1 MVFRKNIEEL
11 VCLQLIGLSPKQ
23 ILEMNKNKV
32 YDIISH
38 AENTYKKATQII
50 KEQVEAGVEMIS
62 YYDENYP
69 KHFKENLGNDAP
81 PLLHLLGNVNL
92 LSREDCVTIIGA
104 RKADKQGCEAAYQLA
119 YNYTKKGH
127 PIVSGLALGCD
138 TATHRGCLDA
148 GGQTIAIVASGLNL
162 THPKENKILQEEILQ
177 RGGLILSEHP
187 FGVKANP
194 TRLVARCRMQV
205 VLSHQVIVAQCPI
218 VSGTMYAVHFAR
230 EYDGDIY
237 GWENDVYAVAY
248 DSYNEKSS
256 GNRYLLEQGLAI
268 PIKLK

>member
-1 MVFRKNIEEL
+1 MVFRKDIEEL

-23 ILEMNKNKV
+23 ILEMNKNSV

-81 PLLHLLGNVNL
+81 PLLHLLGNVDL

-104 RKADKQGCEAAYQLA
+104 RKADKEGCEAAYRLA
-119 YNYTKKGH
+119 YNCTKKGH
-127 PIVSGLALGCD
+127 PIVSGLAL
-138 TATHRGCLDA
+138 
-148 GGQTIAIVASGLNL
+148 
-162 THPKENKILQEEILQ
+162 
-177 RGGLILSEHP
+177 
-187 FGVKANP
+187 
-194 TRLVARCRMQV
+194 
-205 VLSHQVIVAQCPI
+205 

-230 EYDGDIY
+230 EYEGDIY

-248 DSYNEKSS
+248 DSYDEKSS

>member
-1 MVFRKNIEEL
+1 MVFRKDIEEL

-50 KEQVEAGVEMIS
+50 KEQVEAGV
-62 YYDENYP
+62 D
-69 KHFKENLGNDAP
+69 FA
-81 PLLHLLGNVNL
+81 
-92 LSREDCVTIIGA
+92 
-104 RKADKQGCEAAYQLA
+104 KQ
-119 YNYTKKGH
+119 GH

-138 TATHRGCLDA
+138 TAAHRGCLDA
-148 GGQTIAIVASGLNL
+148 GGQTVAIVASGLNL
-162 THPKENKILQEEILQ
+162 THPKENKSLQEEIIRQ
-177 RGGLILSEHP
+177 GGLILSEHP

-205 VLSHQVIVAQCPI
+205 VLSRQVIVAQCPI

-248 DSYNEKSS
+248 DSYDEKSS

>member
-23 ILEMNKNKV
+23 ILEMNKNSV

-50 KEQVEAGVEMIS
+50 KEQVEAGV
-62 YYDENYP
+62 D
-69 KHFKENLGNDAP
+69 FA
-81 PLLHLLGNVNL
+81 
-92 LSREDCVTIIGA
+92 
-104 RKADKQGCEAAYQLA
+104 KQ
-119 YNYTKKGH
+119 GH

-138 TATHRGCLDA
+138 TAAHRGCLDA
-148 GGQTIAIVASGLNL
+148 GGQTIAIVASGLNR
-162 THPKENKILQEEILQ
+162 THPKENKSLQEEIIRQ
-177 RGGLILSEHP
+177 GGLILSEHP
-187 FGVKANP
+187 FGVKANS

-205 VLSHQVIVAQCPI
+205 VLSRQVIVAQCPI

-248 DSYNEKSS
+248 DSYDEKSS

>member
-23 ILEMNKNKV
+23 ILEMNKNSV

-50 KEQVEAGVEMIS
+50 KEQVEAGV
-62 YYDENYP
+62 D
-69 KHFKENLGNDAP
+69 FA
-81 PLLHLLGNVNL
+81 
-92 LSREDCVTIIGA
+92 
-104 RKADKQGCEAAYQLA
+104 KQ
-119 YNYTKKGH
+119 GH

-138 TATHRGCLDA
+138 TAAHRGCLDA
-148 GGQTIAIVASGLNL
+148 GGQTVAIVASGLNL
-162 THPKENKILQEEILQ
+162 THPKENKSLQEEIIRQ
-177 RGGLILSEHP
+177 GGLILSEHP

-205 VLSHQVIVAQCPI
+205 VLSRQVIVAQCPI

-237 GWENDVYAVAY
+237 GWENEVYAVAY
-248 DSYNEKSS
+248 DSYDEKSS
-256 GNRYLLEQGLAI
+256 WNQFLL
-268 PIKLK
+268 

>member
-11 VCLQLIGLSPKQ
+11 VCLQLIGFSPKQ
-23 ILEMNKNKV
+23 ILEMNKNSV

-50 KEQVEAGVEMIS
+50 KEQVEAGV
-62 YYDENYP
+62 D
-69 KHFKENLGNDAP
+69 FA
-81 PLLHLLGNVNL
+81 
-92 LSREDCVTIIGA
+92 
-104 RKADKQGCEAAYQLA
+104 KQ
-119 YNYTKKGH
+119 GH

-138 TATHRGCLDA
+138 TAAHRGCLDA
-148 GGQTIAIVASGLNL
+148 GGQTVAIVASGLNL
-162 THPKENKILQEEILQ
+162 THPKENKSLQEEIIRQ
-177 RGGLILSEHP
+177 GGLILSEHP

-205 VLSHQVIVAQCPI
+205 VLSRQVIVAQCPI

-248 DSYNEKSS
+248 DSYDEKSS

>member
-11 VCLQLIGLSPKQ
+11 VCLQLIGFSPKQ
-23 ILEMNKNKV
+23 ILEMNKNSV

-50 KEQVEAGVEMIS
+50 KEQVEAGV
-62 YYDENYP
+62 D
-69 KHFKENLGNDAP
+69 FA
-81 PLLHLLGNVNL
+81 
-92 LSREDCVTIIGA
+92 
-104 RKADKQGCEAAYQLA
+104 KQ
-119 YNYTKKGH
+119 GH

-138 TATHRGCLDA
+138 TAAHRGCLDA
-148 GGQTIAIVASGLNL
+148 GGQTVAIVASGLNL
-162 THPKENKILQEEILQ
+162 THPKENKSLQKEIIRQ
-177 RGGLILSEHP
+177 GGLILSEHP

-218 VSGTMYAVHFAR
+218 VSGTMYAVHFAQI
-230 EYDGDIY
+230 YDGDLW

-248 DSYNEKSS
+248 DSYDEKSS